1 VDEEMWTR
9 GMAMRIAMEVQEMW
23 MWMRRC
29 GRGAWRMDSDG
40 GAGDVDVDEE
50 MWTRGMAMWIAME
63 VQEMWMREHRVKLT
77 IRWPES

>member
-1 VDEEMWTR
+1 MDV
-9 GMAMRIAMEVQEMW
+9 
-23 MWMRRC
+23 
-29 GRGAWRMDSDG
+29 DSDG
-40 GAGDVDVDEE
+40 GAGNVDVDEE